1 MKKILFLMMLLVA
14 STSLTSFGQSL
25 SSKDLLKERSKEL
38 KKVERENIP
47 DDEREKKIEEINSF
61 YKGLIEKAMD
71 QEMATPSNNSS
82 ATSSTTNTNLPS
94 KERKFGGDFSLPN
107 IKGGSMNITK
117 TADAYATAVMAEASA
132 KYMEACANAI
142 NSNEKEEFPGL
153 LKNEDYRNV
162 IFTIRGPGGYPE
174 ITVQVSARG
183 QEEITLP
190 FRGAY
195 TVTTQIIQAGKT
207 PSPPVTVTVGN
218 PYKYGLYGGKK
229 YSFVLTQPLSN

>member
-14 STSLTSFGQSL
+14 STSLTSFGQI
-25 SSKDLLKERSKEL
+25 SSKALLKERAKEIRAVQ
-38 KKVERENIP
+38 KRNAPEE
-47 DDEREKKIEEINSF
+47 EKKEEIKRIDSF
-61 YKGLIEKAMD
+61 YKEIIQKAMD
-71 QEMATPSNNSS
+71 QEMAPTSP
-82 ATSSTTNTNLPS
+82 TSSTTTSSS

-107 IKGGSMNITK
+107 IKGGSINITK
-117 TADAYATAVMAEASA
+117 TADAYATAVMAEANA

-153 LKNEDYRNV
+153 LRNEDYRNV

-174 ITVQVSARG
+174 VTIQVSARG
-183 QEEITLP
+183 QEEVILP
-190 FRGAY
+190 RGTY

>member
-1 MKKILFLMMLLVA
+1 MMLLVA
-14 STSLTSFGQSL
+14 STSLTSFGQI
-25 SSKDLLKERSKEL
+25 SSKALLKERAKEI
-38 KKVERENIP
+38 KAVQKRNAPEE
-47 DDEREKKIEEINSF
+47 EKEEEIKRIDSF
-61 YKGLIEKAMD
+61 YKELIQKAMD
-71 QEMATPSNNSS
+71 QEIAPTSP
-82 ATSSTTNTNLPS
+82 TSSTTTSSSNTNLPS

-107 IKGGSMNITK
+107 IKGGGMNITK
-117 TADAYATAVMAEASA
+117 TADAYATAVMAEANA

-142 NSNEKEEFPGL
+142 NNNEKEEFPGL

-174 ITVQVSARG
+174 ITIQVSARG
-183 QEEITLP
+183 QEEVILP
-190 FRGAY
+190 FRGTY